1 MAIEMLHES
10 GVLLVIDFEAN
21 AEKYLGEVLE
31 QKTKKIKKVN
41 LVQTDVNT
49 LELAT
54 KSDGIIL
61 GIRLGKTSRKQIQ
74 RELEVCEIQ
83 NIKVLGVIVISN

>member
-1 MAIEMLHES
+1 M
-10 GVLLVIDFEAN
+10 
-21 AEKYLGEVLE
+21 E

-61 GIRLGKTSRKQIQ
+61 GIRLGKTSRKHIQ